1 MSKRV
6 KVLVSVLVAVL
17 LLVASGTAI
26 AMAQEEEEP
35 APPVESNGLLAR
47 VAGILGIP
55 EEDLIDA
62 FGQARQEMRE
72 GVFLDAL
79 DKAIEEGIITQEEA
93 DEIEEWWEQ
102 KPEALD
108 QDLFRHASRFMGPR
122 ADCMLGNR
130 LGVRAKLGTQPWQ
143 EMNQLAWQGTGQQQ
157 WRGIGQQARQVIRQ
171 RVCQAMNGEF
181 QQLGPPWLAE

>member
-47 VAGILGIP
+47 VAEILGIS

-62 FGQARQEMRE
+62 FGQARQEIRE
-72 GVFLDAL
+72 EVFYEAL
-79 DKAIEEGIITQEEA
+79 DKAVAEDIITEEEA
-93 DEIEEWWEQ
+93 EEIAEWWQQ
-102 KPEALD
+102 KPDVLD
-108 QDLFRHASRFMGPR
+108 QGLFRHASRFMGLR
-122 ADCMLGNR
+122 ADCMPGNR
-130 LGVRAKLGTQPWQ
+130 LAVRAQIGSGLCQD
-143 EMNQLAWQGTGQQQ
+143 GQQPL
-157 WRGIGQQARQVIRQ
+157 QQMRQ
-171 RVCQAMNGEF
+171 RAFRSARGA
-181 QQLGPPWLAE
+181 W

>member
-26 AMAQEEEEP
+26 AMAQEEEES
-35 APPVESNGLLAR
+35 APPVESNGFLAR
-47 VAGILGIP
+47 VAEILGIP

-72 GVFLDAL
+72 EVFLNAL
-79 DKAIEEGIITQEEA
+79 DKAVEEEIITQEEA
-93 DEIEEWWEQ
+93 GELKEWWAQ
-102 KPEALD
+102 KPDVLD
-108 QDLFRHASRFMGPR
+108 QGLFGNASRFMGPR

-130 LGVRAKLGTQPWQ
+130 LGVRAKLGPQPWQ
-143 EMNQLAWQGTGQQQ
+143 EMNQQAWQGMGQQPWQ
-157 WRGIGQQARQVIRQ
+157 GIRQQVRQAIGQ

-181 QQLGPPWLAE
+181 QQLGPSWLAE

>member
-1 MSKRV
+1 MSKRM

-47 VAGILGIP
+47 VAEILGIS

-72 GVFLDAL
+72 EVFYEAL
-79 DKAIEEGIITQEEA
+79 DKAVAEGIITEEEA
-93 DEIEEWWEQ
+93 EEIAEWWEQ
-102 KPEALD
+102 KPDVLD
-108 QDLFRHASRFMGPR
+108 QGLFGNAFGSMGPR
-122 ADCMLGNR
+122 ADCMPGNR
-130 LGVRAKLGTQPWQ
+130 LAVRAQIGSGLCQDGQQPLQ
-143 EMNQLAWQGTGQQQ
+143 QMRQRAFRGARGAWQQMGS
-157 WRGIGQQARQVIRQ
+157 
-171 RVCQAMNGEF
+171 
-181 QQLGPPWLAE
+181 PWLAE